1 MTPIVEMNPAG
12 KNKKPY
18 RMSNRQGGFE
28 ILQESTGRVGISFPF
43 FPNIFEIWIFNTD
56 IIHGL
61 P

>member
-1 MTPIVEMNPAG
+1 MKNVSNCLTSIVEMNPAG

-43 FPNIFEIWIFNTD
+43 FPNIFEI
-56 IIHGL
+56 
-61 P
+61 